1 MTLRVGVLGAGGK
14 MGRTVCEAVAADP
27 DLDLVGVVDPGAE
40 GRELFGLR
48 CGFGA
53 ETLAEAE
60 AEAAVDFT
68 LAEAARK
75 NVRFCTDH
83 GIHCVVGTTGLSDED
98 LAEFRRWAE
107 SGDANVFVAP
117 NFSVGAVLAMHFS
130 ALAARHL
137 GSCEVVELHHN
148 EKLDAP
154 SGTALRTA
162 RGVAE
167 AWREHGRPPGGEPA
181 SGEEEKVPG
190 ARGADVDGVR
200 VHAVRL
206 QGIVAHQEVVLGGP
220 GQMLTIRHDSIDR
233 TSFMPGVLMAVKAVG
248 SRPGLTVGL
257 EALLRLA

>member
-1 MTLRVGVLGAGGK
+1 MAIRVGVLGAAGK
-14 MGRTVCEAVAADP
+14 MGRTVCEAVDGDT
-27 DLDLVGVVDPGAE
+27 DLELVAVVDPGAE
-40 GRELFGLR
+40 GEEVHGLP
-48 CGFGA
+48 CAFGA
-53 ETLAEAE
+53 EALDEAGAEV
-60 AEAAVDFT
+60 AVDFT
-68 LAEAARK
+68 VAEAARK

-83 GIHCVVGTTGLSDED
+83 GIHCVVGTTGLGDDD
-98 LAEFRRWAE
+98 LDEFRGWAE
-107 SGDANVFVAP
+107 AGDANVLVAP

-137 GSCEVVELHHN
+137 GSCEVIELHHN

-162 RGVAE
+162 KGVAE
-167 AWREHGRPPGGEPA
+167 AWGEHGRPPGGEPA

-206 QGIVAHQEVVLGGP
+206 QGLVAHQEVVLGGP

-233 TSFMPGVLMAVKAVG
+233 TSFMPGVLLAVKSVG

-257 EALLRLA
+257 EELLGLA